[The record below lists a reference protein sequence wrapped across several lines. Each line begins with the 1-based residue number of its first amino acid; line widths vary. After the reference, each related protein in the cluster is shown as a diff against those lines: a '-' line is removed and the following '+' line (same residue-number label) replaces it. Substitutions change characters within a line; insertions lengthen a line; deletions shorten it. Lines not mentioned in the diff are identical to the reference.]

1 MRIRSDSLVI
11 ENQPPMNSSS
21 DVVPQPPSAH
31 PPFLNCTPP
40 ARSAG
45 RIAGAYLV
53 AAVLWIAC
61 SGWLV
66 SALVSDPAMVVRYEL
81 IKGWVFV
88 GATALGLYFLLKAK
102 FADQL
107 KLTKK
112 FKSFVDQAPVALAVL
127 DRDLRYLVTSR
138 RWRADLGLEGR
149 QLIGVRHY
157 DLFPELSEVWR
168 EAHDRALQGET
179 ISRDPEVLRC
189 PNGAEI
195 WLRREVQ
202 PWKDDTGRIGG
213 IVIFAEDVTGRKRS
227 EDALKESQIRLRI
240 ALEAG
245 RISTW
250 SWDGSSGRIE
260 YDEAIHGLIGRT
272 REEIL
277 AGGLDDFR
285 QWVHP
290 DDRAAL
296 DSTIADALASG
307 GEASAEYRVVRP
319 DGSVVWMANRGHI
332 ERDATGAV
340 VRMTG
345 ACVDLTEF
353 KEMQIALRESEAR
366 FREVVETIR
375 EVFWIS
381 DVEKKRII
389 YVSPGYRD
397 IWGRSGE
404 QLYTSSRAWLEAIH
418 TDDRERILHASLTK
432 QADGTYDETYR
443 VMRPDGSIRWVR
455 DRAYPVQD
463 ANGTLVRIVGC
474 AQDITERKELE
485 EQFLRAQRLE
495 AIGTLAS
502 GVAHDL
508 NNILAPM
515 FMIGPLLREKL
526 SEQSDIDLLGIVESS
541 AQRGANVVRQLLTF
555 SRGIAGERGPLQL
568 RHLVKEMTSIMS
580 ETFPREIGIVHQV
593 PADLWPVVGDA
604 TQLHQ
609 VLMNLCV
616 NARDAMAE
624 GGRLSIDAK
633 NLELGTTDLDGQH
646 GVKPGRFVVITVSD
660 SGHGMSDETKAKIFE
675 PFFTTKA
682 PGKGTGLGLSTVLG
696 IVKSHGG
703 FVTVKSRVGRG
714 TKFHVHLP
722 SAEAPGDL
730 LLPVRPAESAPGHG
744 ELVLVVDDEVNV
756 RQAMQRV
763 LEHNGYTVLSAA
775 NGREGLGLYLLQ
787 REKIRVV
794 VTDLMMPEMNGVA
807 LVRALRDLNPKLPIF
822 AATGL
827 ISGEKRSELDALK
840 VTELLPKP
848 YTSFELLE
856 AVARAL
862 ASQPSQEQT

>member
-1 MRIRSDSLVI
+1 MESRRDISA
-11 ENQPPMNSSS
+11 QPLSK
-21 DVVPQPPSAH
+21 DT
-31 PPFLNCTPP
+31 PFLGFTPP
-40 ARSAG
+40 AMSAG
-45 RIAGAYLV
+45 RVAIGYLIL
-53 AAVLWIAC
+53 AALWIAL
-61 SGWLV
+61 SDGLLFAVVTDHETAVKIEIAKGWL
-66 SALVSDPAMVVRYEL
+66 
-81 IKGWVFV
+81 FV
-88 GATALGLYFLLKAK
+88 GASAVGLFFMLRAK
-102 FADQL
+102 FARQL
-107 KLTKK
+107 ALAAKL
-112 FKSFVDQAPVALAVL
+112 KSFVDQAPVALAVL
-127 DRDLRYLVTSR
+127 DRDLRYVAARR

-149 QLIGVRHY
+149 ELIGVKHY
-157 DLFPELSEVWR
+157 DIFTDLPEVWR
-168 EAHDRALQGET
+168 EVHARALRGET
-179 ISRDPEVLRC
+179 VSRDLEMLRC
-189 PNGAEI
+189 PNGSEI
-195 WLRREVQ
+195 WLRREVR
-202 PWKDDTGRIGG
+202 PWVDDTGRVGG
-213 IVIFAEDVTGRKRS
+213 IVIFAEDVTARKRS
-227 EDALKESQIRLRI
+227 EDALSESRIRLRV

-250 SWDGSSGRIE
+250 SWDASSGRVE
-260 YDEAIHGLIGRT
+260 YDEAIHRLIGRT
-272 REEIL
+272 RDEIV
-277 AGGLDDFR
+277 AGGLDALR
-285 QWVHP
+285 RWVHP

-296 DSTIADALASG
+296 DGAISEALAAG
-307 GEASAEYRVVRP
+307 TEASVEYRVVRP
-319 DGSVVWMANRGHI
+319 DGEVVWLANRGHV
-332 ERDATGAV
+332 ERDSNGAV

-353 KEMQIALRESEAR
+353 KQMQAALCESEAR

-381 DVEKKRII
+381 DVEKKRIL
-389 YVSPGYRD
+389 YVSPGYSD
-397 IWGRSGE
+397 IWGRRGE
-404 QLYTSSRAWLEAIH
+404 DLYVSSRAWLEAIH
-418 TDDRERILHASLTK
+418 TDDRERILHAALTK
-432 QADGTYDETYR
+432 QSDGTYDETYR

-455 DRAYPVQD
+455 DRAYPVKD
-463 ANGTLVRIVGC
+463 AHGTLVRIVGC
-474 AQDITERKELE
+474 AQDITDRKELE

-526 SEQSDIDLLGIVESS
+526 SAQSDIDLVGIVESS

-568 RHLVKEMTSIMS
+568 RHLVKEMTSIMN

-593 PADLWPVVGDA
+593 PSDLWPVVGDA

-616 NARDAMAE
+616 NARDAMAD

-633 NLELGTTDLDGQH
+633 NLELCPDDLEGQP

-660 SGHGMSDETKAKIFE
+660 SGHGMSNETKARIFE

-703 FVTVKSRVGRG
+703 FVTVESQVGRG

-722 SAEAPGDL
+722 SAEARVDSH
-730 LLPVRPAESAPGHG
+730 LPVKLAESAPGRG
-744 ELVLVVDDEVNV
+744 ELVLIVDDETNV

-763 LEHNGYTVLSAA
+763 LEHNGYTVLTAA

-787 REKIRVV
+787 REKVRVV

-807 LVRALRDLNPKLPIF
+807 LARALRDLNPKLPIL

-827 ISGEKRSELDALK
+827 ISGEKRSELETLGVAD
-840 VTELLPKP
+840 LLPKP

-856 AVARAL
+856 AVTRAL
-862 ASQPSQEQT
+862 GSQPAADVPAPPPAPASE